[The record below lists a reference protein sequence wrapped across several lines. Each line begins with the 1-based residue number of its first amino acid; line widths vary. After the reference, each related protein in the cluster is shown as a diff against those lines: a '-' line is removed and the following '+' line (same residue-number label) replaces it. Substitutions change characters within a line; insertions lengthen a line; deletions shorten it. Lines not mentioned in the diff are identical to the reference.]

1 MHASKLRSPS
11 VWDPH
16 VQVMEAQNGDKP
28 IPKEQEHLIN
38 QIKKQDRLLYLC
50 FYLLLNLAE
59 DMNTERMLCQHN
71 LVKYLCR
78 MLERSNV
85 ELLILAVMFLK
96 KLSIYRENKEKM
108 LKVCMPPFLT
118 YVCSSVCFIPCCCM

>member
-1 MHASKLRSPS
+1 
-11 VWDPH
+11 
-16 VQVMEAQNGDKP
+16 MEAQNGEKQ
-28 IPKEQEHLIN
+28 ISKEQKYMIN

-59 DMNTERMLCQHN
+59 DMNMERLLCKHN

-96 KLSIYRENKEKM
+96 KLSIYRENKDKM
-108 LKVCMPPFLT
+108 LKV
-118 YVCSSVCFIPCCCM
+118 

>member
-1 MHASKLRSPS
+1 
-11 VWDPH
+11 
-16 VQVMEAQNGDKP
+16 MEAQSGDKP
-28 IPKEQEHLIN
+28 IPKEQKHLIN

-59 DMNTERMLCQHN
+59 DMAMERLLCQNN

-96 KLSIYRENKEKM
+96 KLSIYRDNKDKM
-108 LKVCMPPFLT
+108 LKVFLPPLALCLT
-118 YVCSSVCFIPCCCM
+118 LRVSTLPAAGH

>member
-1 MHASKLRSPS
+1 VSEL
-11 VWDPH
+11 H
-16 VQVMEAQNGDKP
+16 VQVMEAQAGDKV
-28 IPKEQEHLIN
+28 ISKEQKYLIN

-59 DMNTERMLCQHN
+59 DINMERLLCQNN

-85 ELLILAVMFLK
+85 ELLILSVMFLK
-96 KLSIYRENKEKM
+96 KLSIYRENKDRM
-108 LKVCMPPFLT
+108 VKVRTPSIHKIVLMTSDP
-118 YVCSSVCFIPCCCM
+118 SQ